1 MTLAE
6 AKRKI
11 KSLGFEEDSTMDE
24 YDEIVCDSLDRAV
37 QYIYDSTVRLMI
49 PYYTRELSTPEHY
62 DLSTDTEVTEGK
74 AYYSYNESANKYVL
88 VIPLGTENPS
98 EEGWYEY
105 TPAFTWTSVRPDHI
119 TVDTEDTAD
128 LGLPADLTE
137 LVPLL
142 AGYHIW
148 LDDDQTKATMYYNN
162 FVQKR
167 DAIIESNMSTAR
179 ATIMPTID
187 GVKWF
192 GIGW

>member
-11 KSLGFEEDSTMDE
+11 KSLGFEEDGTMEE
-24 YDEIVCDSLDRAV
+24 YDEIVCDSIDRAV
-37 QYIYDSTVRLMI
+37 QYIYDSTVRLLI
-49 PYYTRELSTPEHY
+49 PYYTRELSYDAHY
-62 DLSTDTEVTEGK
+62 ELSSDTEVVEGK
-74 AYYSYNESANKYVL
+74 EYYSRDYESDTYTL
-88 VIPLGTENPS
+88 VTPIGTESP
-98 EEGWYEY
+98 EDEGWYEY
-105 TPAFTWTSVRPDHI
+105 LEAFKWKPIRPNHI
-119 TVDTEDTAD
+119 TTETEETAD

-167 DAIIESNMSTAR
+167 DAIIEADLSSAK

-187 GVKWF
+187 GTKWF